1 MTRKDALLQYL
12 AALVV
17 FLVLSL
23 WIREPGYMDA
33 EYYTLSAVQL
43 AEGKGLTQPILWNYL
58 DDPTGIPHPSH
69 TYWMPAPSLL
79 AAASMSLFGR
89 QDFVTGRLP
98 FIFIAALAAPAAGWM
113 GYCFS
118 RRRHIAWLAA
128 GFAAFS
134 GYYVPYAAT
143 TDSFFLVM
151 AGAWLIF
158 FCVDRILQK
167 KENSSLF
174 YWLTAGVAC
183 GWMHL
188 NRADG
193 FLWLGPVILVWVIL
207 RIRFLRDLR
216 SWRELLLIAAG
227 YALITGFWYARNL
240 AVYGSLSIPN
250 SSRSLWMTGYDELFT
265 FPPDLLTY
273 QHWSQSGWVAIIQ
286 DRLGALGRN
295 LTSMAAV
302 QGLVLLFP
310 LWIVSLWK
318 RRDDPLVRISLGME
332 LLILLVMSFIFP
344 YSGMRGGFLHSSAA
358 LQPVIWGLSAVGFV
372 DVIEWVSKKRRW
384 NPDRALKLFTPA
396 LVVLCGL
403 ATFFVVQQM
412 VIGDDP
418 QQPAW
423 EVSYRHAQ
431 QAAELMQVN
440 RIPETARIMINNPVG
455 FSLLTNRE
463 ALVIPFGTPEETL
476 AAARKFE
483 AGYVILD
490 KNLVEGMIPLYTH
503 HEQYSKFTLIEKQG
517 DMLLL
522 RINADQGEDQ

>member
-1 MTRKDALLQYL
+1 MTRKDVFLQYL
-12 AALVV
+12 AALAV

-79 AAASMSLFGR
+79 AAASMSLFSR

-98 FIFIAALAAPAAGWM
+98 FLFVAALAAPAAGWM
-113 GYCFS
+113 GYRFS
-118 RRRHIAWLAA
+118 RRRSIAWLAA

-134 GYYVPYAAT
+134 GYYAPYAAT

-167 KENSSLF
+167 KETPSLL
-174 YWLTAGVAC
+174 YWLAAGAAC

-193 FLWLGPVILVWVIL
+193 FLWLCPVILVWVIL
-207 RIRFLRDLR
+207 RARFLRATR
-216 SWRELLLIAAG
+216 PWSELFFIAAG
-227 YALITGFWYARNL
+227 YALITGFWYMRNL
-240 AVYGSLSIPN
+240 GVYGSFLIPN
-250 SSRSLWMTGYDELFT
+250 SSRSLWMTAYDELFT

-273 QHWSQSGWVAIIQ
+273 QHWLQYGWAAIIQ
-286 DRLGALGRN
+286 DRLDAFGRN

-310 LWIVSLWK
+310 LWIISMWK
-318 RRDDPLVRISLGME
+318 RRSDPLVQIALIME
-332 LLILLVMSFIFP
+332 LLILLVMSFVFP

-358 LQPVIWGLSAVGFV
+358 LQPIIWGLSAAGFV

-384 NPDRALKLFTPA
+384 NPERALRLFTPA

-412 VIGDDP
+412 MIGDDP
-418 QQPAW
+418 QQPVW
-423 EVSYRHAQ
+423 EESRRHAQ
-431 QAAELMQVN
+431 QAAELLQVN
-440 RIPETARIMINNPVG
+440 RVPETARIMINNPAG

-463 ALVIPFGTPEETL
+463 ALVIPFGTPEATL
-476 AAARKFE
+476 AAARKFG
-483 AGYVILD
+483 AGYVILE
-490 KNLVEGMIPLYTH
+490 KNLVEGMIPLYAH
-503 HEQYSKFTLIEKQG
+503 PEQYSKFTLIEKQG
-517 DMLLL
+517 EMLLL
-522 RINADQGEDQ
+522 RINTDQGEEQ